1 MFKVL
6 YRVTAH
12 LWHEDHY
19 PTENEARAAANH
31 AFTHGAYQVELYRKT
46 RYGYDLVK
54 KARQTMK
61 QAAETAGRTMADEI
75 IADGF
80 EM

>member
-1 MFKVL
+1 MFKVMM
-6 YRVTAH
+6 RVTPD

-31 AFTHGAYQVELYRKT
+31 AFKTGAYQVELYRKT
-46 RYGYDLVK
+46 RSGYILVK

-61 QAAETAGRTMADEI
+61 QAAQRCGEWMAE
-75 IADGF
+75 GF
-80 EM
+80 EP